1 MGDIDAPLTLNQ
13 KVLEFARAKL
23 GQQVGT
29 GECWDL
35 AEDAVTQSGGESSKT
50 LTGVTGKAFKSADY
64 KWGTEVKLDTA
75 QPGDVLQFKG
85 HSFDEKTTQS
95 NGWTSESQ
103 TRGHHTAI
111 VEKNL
116 GDGRLII
123 LEQHVRP
130 AGSKQVSKKVQRRE
144 IFVKDGAIFN
154 EPDGS
159 TITVKTKGVV
169 TAYRPQ
175 ASD

>member
-1 MGDIDAPLTLNQ
+1 MGDSTEPLTLNQ

-23 GQQVGT
+23 RQQVGT

-35 AEDAVTQSGGESSKT
+35 AEEAVTQAGGESSKT
-50 LTGVTGKAFKSADY
+50 LTGVKGKAFESADY

-75 QPGDVLQFKG
+75 QPGDILQFKG
-85 HSFDEKTTQS
+85 HEFDETMQDGS
-95 NGWTSESQ
+95 GQSQ

-116 GDGRLII
+116 GNGRLIV

-130 AGSKQVSKKVQRRE
+130 PGEKEVSKKVQQRE
-144 IFVKDGAIFN
+144 IFVKNGATFK

-159 TITVKTKGVV
+159 KITVKTKGVV
-169 TAYRPQ
+169 KAYRPK
-175 ASD
+175 ASK